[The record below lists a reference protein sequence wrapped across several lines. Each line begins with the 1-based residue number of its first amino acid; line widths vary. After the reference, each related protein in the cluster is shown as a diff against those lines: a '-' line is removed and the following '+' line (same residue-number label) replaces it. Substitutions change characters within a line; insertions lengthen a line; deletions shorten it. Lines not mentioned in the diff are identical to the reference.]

1 MTQEEIIEAYI
12 AASVDECS
20 VFEDAEAQVTFS
32 AFHFREVVGGEEA
45 GAAHEVCGNVVAEAE
60 RAGAASGRVP
70 RVGESAGAKTRHG
83 VGSSDQR
90 CVCCQTIDFI
100 SPVCDGYIG
109 GMAKEEL
116 EGDVEGVSVFAGKKY
131 KPVGLK
137 TRPVYT
143 ELPEQYRI
151 KREIMGDPLEG
162 LPKLNPR
169 PKHVVPSTR
178 YDAERMAEMEQR
190 HAGFLWKQELMLLH
204 EFVKAHEEAFAWTA
218 EERGTFR
225 HDFFP
230 PVEFPVVEH
239 ETWVEKTIPIP
250 RGQLAEFCKVIKNK
264 IDAGVYEPSN
274 ASYRSKFF
282 GVVKKDGK
290 SLRLVHALE
299 PLNAVT
305 IAHSGLPPA
314 TEELANHFAGRA
326 CGGCLELGRKRT
338 SQRRFRRWRTNQ
350 TRPTSKNPVHGG
362 QRDHQDLESVAREDV
377 DPE

>member
-1 MTQEEIIEAYI
+1 MTREELVEAYI
-12 AASVDECS
+12 AASGDEGPGFKDAKAQA
-20 VFEDAEAQVTFS
+20 VFR
-32 AFHFREVVGGEEA
+32 AFHLQEEVEGEDGEVYEVFGGMVEEPKCVGG
-45 GAAHEVCGNVVAEAE
+45 
-60 RAGAASGRVP
+60 ASGRIP

-83 VGSSDQR
+83 VGSQNQR

-109 GMAKEEL
+109 GMPKDASGE
-116 EGDVEGVSVFAGKKY
+116 DVEEVSVFAGKKY

-151 KREIMGDPLEG
+151 KREITGDPLEG

-169 PKHVVPSTR
+169 PKPVAPSVR

-190 HAGFLWKQELMLLH
+190 HAGFLWKEELLLLH
-204 EFVKAHEEAFAWTA
+204 SFVDAHKQAFAWTA

-250 RGQLAEFCKVIKNK
+250 RGQLAEFCKVIKM
-264 IDAGVYEPSN
+264 
-274 ASYRSKFF
+274 
-282 GVVKKDGK
+282 
-290 SLRLVHALE
+290 
-299 PLNAVT
+299 
-305 IAHSGLPPA
+305 
-314 TEELANHFAGRA
+314 
-326 CGGCLELGRKRT
+326 
-338 SQRRFRRWRTNQ
+338 
-350 TRPTSKNPVHGG
+350 
-362 QRDHQDLESVAREDV
+362 
-377 DPE
+377 